1 MSGLFTHLKLFHF
14 MLMCVVNT
22 RDILIRKN
30 VPVDLTLLI
39 LLIMVEILRC
49 FCFYSFTNRFVGY

>member
-22 RDILIRKN
+22 RDILFEKN
-30 VPVDLTLLI
+30 VPVDLTL
-39 LLIMVEILRC
+39 
-49 FCFYSFTNRFVGY
+49 FAYNG